1 MKSGVRFLEA
11 YHHSLRA
18 FGNASGIQHVQK
30 QTIET
35 PSPKSMIR
43 NYLKIA
49 WRNLNRQRFYAIIN
63 VTGLAFGLAAC
74 LVIVL
79 YIQNELSYDSYNEY
93 ADRIYRVDADVK
105 FGGNQFKM
113 SYRSAP
119 EAQALI
125 DDYPEVESAVR
136 FRSAGSYLVKTND
149 EGENIKEHGVIW
161 TDSTFF
167 RIFSVNVLE
176 GNAFKA
182 LNQPM
187 SVAISKKIADK
198 YYPGENALG
207 KSLILDNNYHMTVKA
222 VYDDIPDASHFHFDI
237 LVSMVGD
244 WPPIAKEAKETSFLS
259 ENFSTYLLLRPD
271 AKAKDL
277 EAKLPGFMDTHYGPE
292 LAGVFGG
299 DFTLDKF
306 RASGNKYDL
315 SLTPLRDIHLHSN
328 VKGDFEANGN
338 ITYVY
343 LFGSIAALVL
353 VIACINFMNLSTAR
367 SGNRAK
373 EIGVR
378 KVMGSLRKHL
388 VRQFLTESFVVTA
401 IGILLSVGI
410 VYLMLP
416 RFNSIADRQLSL
428 PLGSHE
434 FYIGLTVTALVIGV
448 LAGLYPAFFLSGFKP
463 IQALKGSISSGAK
476 SGSIRSYLV
485 VFQFVISIFLI
496 IGTITIGKQQA
507 FIQNKNLGFDKEQ
520 VIIVHD
526 AYALRPNSVD
536 PFKEEALK
544 IAGIESGTISGYLP
558 VENEWSSRSN
568 SSFWKAGQE
577 SNTENMSATQMW
589 AADHDY
595 LKTFGINLI
604 EGRWFSADFPSD
616 SMALVLNETL
626 VRRLDLGDNPIGSQ
640 IHSFEGAPKPE
651 NIVTWTVVG
660 IVEDFHF
667 STMKESIS
675 GLAFYLGKNDGNV
688 SFKFRADNT
697 QNVIQ
702 SLESTWKKLAPGQPF
717 EYSFLDEDFER
728 MYQSE
733 ERLGELFT
741 IFSGLAIIIA
751 CLGLFA
757 LTTFTAEQ
765 RTKEIGIR
773 KVLGASVASIVV
785 LLSREF
791 GKLILIA
798 FAVAVPLAWYGV
810 NWWLSGYTYKT
821 DIGVTVY
828 VLAGVVSFI
837 VAWITM
843 GYQSIKA
850 ANSNPVDA
858 LRSE

>member
-1 MKSGVRFLEA
+1 
-11 YHHSLRA
+11 
-18 FGNASGIQHVQK
+18 
-30 QTIET
+30 
-35 PSPKSMIR
+35 MIS
-43 NYLKIA
+43 NYFKIA
-49 WRNLNRQRFYAIIN
+49 WRNLNRQKFYTIIN

-79 YIQNELSYDSYNEY
+79 YIQNELSYDSYNEK

-105 FGGNQFKM
+105 FGGNQFQM

-119 EAQALI
+119 EAQALV
-125 DDYPEVESAVR
+125 DDYPEVETAVR
-136 FRSAGSYLVKTND
+136 FRSAGSYLVKTKD
-149 EGENIKEHGVIW
+149 EAENIKEHHVIW

-167 RIFSVNVLE
+167 DIFSLNVLE

-198 YYPGENALG
+198 YYPGESPLG
-207 KSLILDNNYHMTVKA
+207 QSLILDNNYHMTVKA

-244 WPPIAKEAKETSFLS
+244 WPPIAREAKSTSFLS
-259 ENFSTYLLLRPD
+259 ENFSTYLLLRQG
-271 AKAKDL
+271 ANANDL

-292 LAGVFGG
+292 LAGAFGG
-299 DFTLDKF
+299 DFTLEKS

-315 SLTPLRDIHLHSN
+315 SLTPLRDIHLHSS

-353 VIACINFMNLSTAR
+353 IIACINFMNLSTAR

-378 KVMGSLRKHL
+378 KVMGSLKKHL
-388 VRQFLTESFVVTA
+388 IRQFLTESFVVTA
-401 IGILLSVGI
+401 IGILLSIGI

-416 RFNSIADRQLSL
+416 WFNTIANRQLSL
-428 PLGSHE
+428 PLSSYE
-434 FYIGLTVTALVIGV
+434 FYLGLTIAALSIGL

-463 IQALKGSISSGAK
+463 IQALKGNISSGMK
-476 SGSIRSYLV
+476 SGPIRSFLV

-496 IGTITIGKQQA
+496 IGTITIGKQQS

-520 VIIVHD
+520 VIVVHD
-526 AYALRPNSVD
+526 AYALRPNSVE
-536 PFKEEALK
+536 PFKDEALK
-544 IAGIESGTISGYLP
+544 ITGIESGTISGYLP
-558 VENEWSSRSN
+558 VENDWSSRSN

-589 AADHDY
+589 AVDQDY

-604 EGRWFSADFPSD
+604 EGRWLSADFPSD
-616 SMALVLNETL
+616 SNAVVLNETIA
-626 VRRLDLGDNPIGSQ
+626 RRLDLGSNPVGSQ
-640 IHSFEGAPKPE
+640 IQSFEGEAKAE

-667 STMKESIS
+667 STMKESIT
-675 GLAFYLGKNDGNV
+675 GLAFYLGKHDGNV

-697 QNVIQ
+697 KNVIQ
-702 SLESTWKKLAPGQPF
+702 ALGETWKKLAPGQPF
-717 EYSFLDEDFER
+717 EYSFLDQDFER

-741 IFSGLAIIIA
+741 IFSGLAIMIA

-821 DIGVTVY
+821 EIGITVY
-828 VLAGVVSFI
+828 VLAGVVSFF